1 MIAENLHRIEQ
12 EIQESCALVSRKP
25 EAVTLVAV
33 TKSVDSNAAEELIK
47 LGVGDVAENRVDKL
61 LEKKQAL
68 TDYPQ
73 VKWHLIGN
81 LQRRKVK
88 LIINEIDYFHAL
100 DSLRLAQEIQKR
112 AEHQINCFIEVNVS
126 GEESK
131 QGITP
136 AELPAFIEA
145 LAELDKL
152 TIVGL
157 MTMAPYEASQAEI
170 RAVFANLKQLQVQMK
185 ELNLPYAP
193 CKELSMGM
201 SQDFSLAIEEGAT
214 FVRVGTALFKEGR

>member
-25 EAVTLVAV
+25 EEVTLVAV

-47 LGVGDVAENRVDKL
+47 LGVRDIAENRVDKL

-73 VKWHLIGN
+73 VRWHLIGN

-112 AEHQINCFIEVNVS
+112 AEHKINCFIEVNVS

-131 QGITP
+131 QGIAP
-136 AELPAFIEA
+136 AELQTFIEG

-152 TIVGL
+152 NIVGL
-157 MTMAPYEASQAEI
+157 MTMAPYEATQADI
-170 RAVFANLKQLQVQMK
+170 RAIFANLKQLQVQMK

-193 CKELSMGM
+193 CTELSMGM

-214 FVRVGTALFKEGR
+214 FVRVGTALFKKG

>member
-25 EAVTLVAV
+25 EEVTLVAV

-47 LGVGDVAENRVDKL
+47 LGVRDIAENRVDKL

-73 VKWHLIGN
+73 VRWHLIGN

-112 AEHQINCFIEVNVS
+112 AEHKINCFIEVNVS

-131 QGITP
+131 QGIAP
-136 AELPAFIEA
+136 AELQTFIEG

-152 TIVGL
+152 NIVGL
-157 MTMAPYEASQAEI
+157 MTMAPYEATQADI
-170 RAVFANLKQLQVQMK
+170 RAIFANLKQLQVQMK

-193 CKELSMGM
+193 CAELSMGM

-214 FVRVGTALFKEGR
+214 FVRVGTALFKKG

>member
-25 EAVTLVAV
+25 EEVTLVAV

-47 LGVGDVAENRVDKL
+47 LGVRDIAENRVDKL

-73 VKWHLIGN
+73 VRWHLIGN

-112 AEHQINCFIEVNVS
+112 AEHKINCFIEVNVS

-131 QGITP
+131 QGIAP
-136 AELPAFIEA
+136 AELQTFIEE

-152 TIVGL
+152 NIVGL
-157 MTMAPYEASQAEI
+157 MTMAPYEATQADI
-170 RAVFANLKQLQVQMK
+170 RAIFANLKQLQVQMK

-193 CKELSMGM
+193 CAELSMGM

-214 FVRVGTALFKEGR
+214 FVRVGTALFKKG

>member
-25 EAVTLVAV
+25 EEVTLVAV

-47 LGVGDVAENRVDKL
+47 LGARDIAENRVDKL

-73 VKWHLIGN
+73 VRWHLIGN

-112 AEHQINCFIEVNVS
+112 AEHKINCFIEVNVS

-131 QGITP
+131 QGIAP
-136 AELPAFIEA
+136 AELQTFIEG

-152 TIVGL
+152 NIVGL
-157 MTMAPYEASQAEI
+157 MTMAPYEATQADI
-170 RAVFANLKQLQVQMK
+170 RAIFANLKQLQVQMK

-193 CKELSMGM
+193 CAELSMGM

-214 FVRVGTALFKEGR
+214 FVRVGTALFKKG